1 MATGKFEYL
10 ILQKGRRSK
19 IKSPELIRG
28 RKEVQDNLNLAYDSV
43 GIEKIKKE
51 VLAGQSVTTS

>member
-1 MATGKFEYL
+1 LTS
-10 ILQKGRRSK
+10 QKSRSK

-43 GIEKIKKE
+43 RIEKIKKE
-51 VLAGQSVTTS
+51 VLAYQSVTAS

>member
-1 MATGKFEYL
+1 MAIGKFEYL
-10 ILQKGRRSK
+10 ILQKGRSK

-43 GIEKIKKE
+43 RIEKIKKE
-51 VLAGQSVTTS
+51 VLACQSVTTS